1 MADQDDTFHDDVLRM
16 ADRLG
21 LKGDRRRKYVHEH
34 MTSGGYRM
42 EPTYVPDDSG
52 DDDDDDD
59 KDSGFGL
66 GRSRSRSRGR
76 SSRDDDDGDSGRSG
90 RSGKSGRGG
99 ADNWY
104 S

>member
-1 MADQDDTFHDDVLRM
+1 MADKDDTFHDDVLAM

-34 MTSGGYRM
+34 MTGAGYRM
-42 EPTYVPDDSG
+42 EPTYVPDD
-52 DDDDDDD
+52 DNDDDDDD

-66 GRSRSRSRGR
+66 GRSRRRGR
-76 SSRDDDDGDSGRSG
+76 SSRDDDDDDRGGRSRG
-90 RSGKSGRGG
+90 RGSKSGGG
-99 ADNWY
+99 SDNWY

>member
-1 MADQDDTFHDDVLRM
+1 MADSDDDFHDQVLAM

-42 EPTYVPDDSG
+42 EPTYVPDDK
-52 DDDDDDD
+52 DDDDDEET
-59 KDSGFGL
+59 DSGFGL
-66 GRSRSRSRGR
+66 GRSKRSRGR
-76 SSRDDDDGDSGRSG
+76 SSRRDDDDDSGRSRKG
-90 RSGKSGRGG
+90 GRGG
-99 ADNWY
+99 GSDNWY